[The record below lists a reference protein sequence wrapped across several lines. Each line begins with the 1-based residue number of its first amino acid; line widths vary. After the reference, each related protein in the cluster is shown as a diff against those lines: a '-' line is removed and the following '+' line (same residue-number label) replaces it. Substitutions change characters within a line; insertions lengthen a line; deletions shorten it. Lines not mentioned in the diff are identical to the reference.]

1 MAHIDP
7 AHAFFMI
14 WAVTQTYADFEAQI
28 KAVTG
33 TSDYDSDIYAATDA
47 VVDALVR
54 GLGLIDTPAKGR
66 KQNKATV
73 VIN

>member
-1 MAHIDP
+1 MAKIDP

-28 KAVTG
+28 QAVTG
-33 TSDYDSDIYAATDA
+33 VKNYDQEIYSDASGE

-54 GLGLIDTPAKGR
+54 ALGLIRDQRCSVQSA
-66 KQNKATV
+66 
-73 VIN
+73 